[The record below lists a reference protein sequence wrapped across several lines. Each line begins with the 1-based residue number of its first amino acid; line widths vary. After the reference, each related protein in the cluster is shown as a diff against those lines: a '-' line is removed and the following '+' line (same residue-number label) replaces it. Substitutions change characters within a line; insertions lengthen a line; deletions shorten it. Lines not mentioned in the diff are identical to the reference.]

1 MWILSGDGTH
11 LVNADKLNRV
21 FIKDVG
27 DNILVGG
34 DFGADN
40 SEGKVASLGKYRE
53 YDVAKEILVDLA
65 QTMDSERKLFIMPVN
80 RFDVV
85 IEQKIRDS
93 RVKRRGGS

>member
-11 LVNADKLNRV
+11 LINTDRLNRI
-21 FIKDVG
+21 FIKDMG
-27 DNILVGG
+27 DNVLVGG
-34 DFGADN
+34 DFGANN

-65 QTMDSERKLFIMPVN
+65 QAMDSERMLYIMPTN
-80 RFDVV
+80 RYDVV